1 MFNFAGSYSYNP
13 TGDYG
18 FKIDDINI
26 NNGALTGVNNLFIAL
41 EGSFI
46 GLQVNDILVNNVTC
60 NAMSLVYLAP
70 TQVTNDAKLSNW
82 MVTNSTLDNSFKL
95 MKYPSG
101 GSAAKIDISTIT
113 LNGGTELTQTTLFS
127 IEGTVTNLDMTTVL
141 FDSSTEIGESSALD
155 QAG

>member
-60 NAMSLVYLAP
+60 NAMSLVYLSP

-82 MVTNSTLDNSFKL
+82 MVTNSILDNSFKL

-101 GSAAKIDISTIT
+101 ASAEKIDISTIT
-113 LNGGTELTQTTLFS
+113 LNGGTILTQTTLFS
-127 IEGTVTNLDMTTVL
+127 IEGTVTNLDMTTIL
-141 FDSSTEIGESSALD
+141 FDTTTKIGESSALD
-155 QAG
+155 QTG

>member
-1 MFNFAGSYSYNP
+1 LFNFAGSYSYNP

-101 GSAAKIDISTIT
+101 GSAEKIDISTIT
-113 LNGGTELTQTTLFS
+113 LN
-127 IEGTVTNLDMTTVL
+127 EGT
-141 FDSSTEIGESSALD
+141 
-155 QAG
+155 